1 MSQSATLYRISEDT
15 FEQLKSS
22 DSARRFKTSS
32 AKNYT
37 TFQGSFMGL
46 EYVLSKGQDQQIT
59 ELMGEIF
66 NPKEHLG
73 GGDFENL
80 THEEQFKL
88 YESGSIIPYLSIA
101 TVAKINDLL
110 NQVTQANFEANYNA
124 NELNKNG
131 IYPCVWHND
140 NSLS

>member
-1 MSQSATLYRISEDT
+1 
-15 FEQLKSS
+15 
-22 DSARRFKTSS
+22 
-32 AKNYT
+32 
-37 TFQGSFMGL
+37 MGL

-110 NQVTQANFEANYNA
+110 SQVTQANFEANYNA

-140 NSLS
+140 NSLNFAYNLRHIMDDLAQLKTIFQQASTDNDYLLVFVG